1 MSKATM
7 PQSVI
12 SPNLDAVT
20 CEIDIAAPPERV
32 FQALIDEA
40 QLMRWFSG
48 DASCPVKFWK
58 LDPRK
63 GGQYHYHTGEATHAV
78 NGVTEFDCQG
88 EILEF
93 DPPRVLAYTWIGNWH
108 DDKRLKTIV
117 RYDLTPTPTGTH
129 IKVTHSGLATEEVCR
144 NDYANGWPGVFTSLK
159 KFVESQQVGS

>member
-1 MSKATM
+1 M

-12 SPNLDAVT
+12 SPDLDGLV
-20 CEIDIAAPPERV
+20 CEIDIAAPPQRV
-32 FQALIDEA
+32 FQALIDEG
-40 QLMRWFSG
+40 QLMHWFNG

-63 GGQYHYHTGEATHAV
+63 GGHYHYRTGKATHAV

-93 DPPRVLAYTWIGNWH
+93 DPPRLLAYTWIGNWH
-108 DDKRLKTIV
+108 DDKQLKTIV
-117 RYDLTPTPTGTH
+117 RYDLTATPSGTH
-129 IKVTHSGLATEEVCR
+129 VKVTHSGLATEEVCR

>member
-40 QLMRWFSG
+40 QLTRWFSG

-108 DDKRLKTIV
+108 DDKQLKTIV

-144 NDYANGWPGVFTSLK
+144 NDYANGWPGVLSSLK
-159 KFVESQQVGS
+159 TFVEKSKS

>member
-12 SPNLDAVT
+12 SPSLDALV
-20 CEIDIAAPPERV
+20 CEIDIAAPPQRV
-32 FQALIDEA
+32 FQALTDEA

-58 LDPRK
+58 FDPRK
-63 GGQYHYHTGEATHAV
+63 GGKYHYHTGKATHAV

-93 DPPRVLAYTWIGNWH
+93 DPPRVLAYTWVGNWH
-108 DDKRLKTIV
+108 DDKSLKTIV
-117 RYDLTPTPTGTH
+117 RYDLTATPTGTH

-144 NDYANGWPGVFTSLK
+144 NDYANGWPGVLSNLK
-159 KFVESQQVGS
+159 TFMEKSSS

>member
-1 MSKATM
+1 MSRATM

-12 SPNLDAVT
+12 SPDLDGLV
-20 CEIDIAAPPERV
+20 CEIDIAAPPQRV
-32 FQALIDEA
+32 FQALIDEG
-40 QLMRWFSG
+40 QLMHWFNG

-63 GGQYHYHTGEATHAV
+63 GGHYHYRTGKATHAV

-93 DPPRVLAYTWIGNWH
+93 DPPRLLAYTWIGNWH
-108 DDKRLKTIV
+108 DDKQLKTIV
-117 RYDLTPTPTGTH
+117 RYDLTATPRGTH
-129 IKVTHSGLATEEVCR
+129 VKVTHSGLATEEVCR

>member
-1 MSKATM
+1 MSRATM

-12 SPNLDAVT
+12 SPDLDGLV
-20 CEIDIAAPPERV
+20 CEIDIAAPPQRV
-32 FQALIDEA
+32 FQALIDEG
-40 QLMRWFSG
+40 QLMHWFNG

-63 GGQYHYHTGEATHAV
+63 GGHYHYRTGKATHAV

-93 DPPRVLAYTWIGNWH
+93 DPPRLLVYTWIGNWH
-108 DDKRLKTIV
+108 DDKQLKTIV
-117 RYDLTPTPTGTH
+117 RYDLTATPSGTH
-129 IKVTHSGLATEEVCR
+129 VKVTHSGLATEEVCR